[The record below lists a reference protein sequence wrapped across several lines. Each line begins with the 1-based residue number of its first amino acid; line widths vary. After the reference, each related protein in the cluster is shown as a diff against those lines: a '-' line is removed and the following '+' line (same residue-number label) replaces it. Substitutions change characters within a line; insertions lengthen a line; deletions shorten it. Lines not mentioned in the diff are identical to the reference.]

1 MDGKGPALQPAAVIR
16 TDERVTANKK
26 TAGNGASGCDDA
38 LALDLTKTMVHQME
52 ALFRAN
58 LSYPAE
64 FDRPL
69 HRLVLERTARE
80 PG

>member
-1 MDGKGPALQPAAVIR
+1 M
-16 TDERVTANKK
+16 RVYAGAHGANY
-26 TAGNGASGCDDA
+26 SSSV
-38 LALDLTKTMVHQME
+38 TKTMVHQME

-69 HRLVLERTARE
+69 HRLVLEGPMRE
-80 PG
+80 QG